1 MTPGGPLRAAR
12 VVLVGVGV
20 VLVGVGGGAL
30 VAGVPPRQWTGIL
43 LWLAGAVVLHDAL
56 FAPLVLIGSR
66 VLRRVGARVSW
77 LQVAVVQVALV
88 LGAAI
93 TLIAI
98 PGIAAQSRGARSSS
112 VLVFPYALHLALAW
126 AAIGVLTAATVLA
139 IALRRRRSDP
149 APSDG

>member
-1 MTPGGPLRAAR
+1 MTPGGPVRVAR
-12 VVLVGVGV
+12 VVLVGVGA

-30 VAGVPPRQWTGIL
+30 VAGVPPRQWLGIL
-43 LWLAGAVVLHDAL
+43 LWMAGAVVLHDAL

-66 VLRRVGARVSW
+66 LLRRLGARVSW

-98 PGIAAQSRGARSSS
+98 PGIAAQSTGARNPT
-112 VLVFPYALHLALAW
+112 VLVFPYALHLAVAW

-139 IALRRRRSDP
+139 IALRRRRP
-149 APSDG
+149 ASPPSVE

>member
-1 MTPGGPLRAAR
+1 MTAGGPIRVAR
-12 VVLVGVGV
+12 IVLVGVGA

-30 VAGVPPRQWTGIL
+30 VAGVPSRQWIGVL
-43 LWLAGAVVLHDAL
+43 LWMAGAVVLHDAV
-56 FAPLVLIGSR
+56 FAPLVLIGTR
-66 VLRRVGARVSW
+66 LLRRVGARVSW

-98 PGIAAQSRGARSSS
+98 PGIAAQSRGARNPS
-112 VLVFPYALHLALAW
+112 VLVFPYALHLAIAW

-139 IALRRRRSDP
+139 MALRRRRSESP
-149 APSDG
+149 RSVA

>member
-1 MTPGGPLRAAR
+1 MTRGRPIRVVR
-12 VVLVGVGV
+12 VVLVGLGA
-20 VLVGVGGGAL
+20 VLIAIGGGAL
-30 VAGVPPRQWTGIL
+30 VVGVPTRQWSGIL

-88 LGAAI
+88 VGAAV

-98 PGIAAQSRGARSSS
+98 PGIAAQARGARNPS
-112 VLVFPYALHLALAW
+112 VLVFPYALHLGVAW
-126 AAIGVLTAATVLA
+126 AAIGVLTAATVLV
-139 IALRRRRSDP
+139 IALRRRRRETS
-149 APSDG
+149 PSVP